1 MAPAATIG
9 PEGLSP
15 WARTWVERA
24 LGAPTAIQSEAWPV
38 LASKRDAVLVAPT
51 GSGKT
56 LAAFLASLD
65 SLAHTPPEE
74 RGRVLYISPLKALA
88 SDIERNLRS
97 PLVGL
102 EQVAA
107 EAGVEI
113 PTITV
118 GIRTGDTPQAER
130 TRQAKHPP
138 DVWITTP
145 ESLFLLLT
153 SQARSA
159 LAGVRT
165 VIIDEVHALADTKR
179 GAHLALSLERL
190 DELLTAPA
198 QRIALSAT
206 VSPVS
211 EVIRYVNS
219 TDPDSVVVVRPSID
233 KQIALTVESPVDD
246 FRDIGSTAR
255 DEYGN
260 EIVTGS
266 SAGDAERTSVWP
278 AIAERVVDIID
289 QHRSTIVFVN
299 SRRLAERLT
308 SRINDVAEAREM
320 DAPLAQA
327 HHGSVSKEVRR
338 GIEDDL
344 KSGRL
349 RAVVATSSMELGIDM
364 GAVDVVVQIQSPVS
378 VASGLQRVGRA
389 GHSVGQVSTGHI
401 ISTHAHDLLVATT
414 IAERM
419 DDRAIEEIRLPSL
432 PLDVLAQQIVAMCA
446 MDEWTVDALLAVVR
460 RAASFSNLSESL
472 LVSVLNMLSGTYPS
486 DRFAELRPRI
496 VWDRASGILRGR
508 PGAARLAVTNAGTIP
523 DRGLF
528 GVHIATEGF
537 PRVGELDEEM
547 VYESRVGEVIT
558 LGASTWRIMEIT
570 HDRVLVSPAPGAL
583 GRMPFWHGDAL
594 GRPAHLAGAIGDAAR
609 RRHSGIPALD
619 SYLLEQQ
626 TSTGVIP
633 DDVNL
638 LLEAFRDEIGDWRVV
653 LHSPYGARVHAP
665 WALAASRILSDRLGI
680 DAQVMHA
687 DDGIVVRL
695 PDYIPVTDSQSPLAA
710 SDSDHVLAEVLDAL
724 TIDPADIESLIH
736 ADITGSALFASRFR
750 ECAGRSLLLPR
761 RRPDRRT
768 PLWQQRQRAGQL
780 LQVASDYPDF
790 PIVLETMRECL
801 QDVYDVP
808 ALIHLLETIDSGA
821 VRISTTVTDHPSP
834 FARSLLF
841 GYVATFLYE
850 GDAPLAERRAQALS
864 IDTEL
869 LADLLGTA
877 ELRSLLDIDA
887 ICEVEDEI
895 GHRSTNTRARN
906 VEDAADLLRVL
917 GPIDPDNASE
927 IGVDTAWLDELV
939 TSGRAITVTVAG
951 HRRIAA
957 IEDAARLRDALGV
970 VLPPGIPDAHLEPV
984 DDPLADVVTRFAR
997 THGPFTIDELTDE
1010 IGVSPA
1016 ALGPVIDRLVTTR
1029 RLLRGEFRPGGRGA
1043 EIIDADVLRKVRRRS
1058 VARLR
1063 EEIEPVE
1070 MAHYAAFLPAWQGV
1084 LTSKDEFESETR
1096 ADLVEVMDRLSA
1108 LSVPVSCVMPILRA
1122 RVADVQPAQVD
1133 ALLTRGLLTWWS
1145 MGPLGARDA
1154 RIAWAPTAVAAGMR
1168 ELLRGSHPR
1177 LVDNTDEDTR
1187 AMEPV
1192 SRAIV
1197 DVLSGGG
1204 AFYAD
1209 AVHAA
1214 LISTGPTVSIDT
1226 VDAALWDL
1234 ARHGW
1239 VTCDSFSYLL
1249 ARVGSKASSRSHT
1262 RSNTARGPRSGHSR
1276 HRTPARS
1283 RLPRRTRL
1291 SSEGGGGATGPRWS
1305 LAPGVA
1311 SPADSSAGLGGDRA
1325 AQQRYAA
1332 EYSGLLLERWAVV
1345 TRMAVAAEDPVGGF
1359 SDQYR
1364 VLSAMAD
1371 AGACQRIYAIEGAG
1385 GAQFALEG
1393 AVDTIR
1399 DHREF
1404 GDHQEARAGQ
1414 MLVLSAV
1421 DPANPYGT
1429 LLSWPGPDEPAE
1441 TTGRTSARPS
1451 RRAGSF
1457 VVLHGSE
1464 LLAWLDPS
1472 GGSLT
1477 TRGITDEATASDLL
1491 RSLARARVSLNDNH
1505 RGILTTV
1512 NGMSLLDNAATALW
1526 RAAAQSA
1533 GLAAVPRGWKWVAR
1547 A

>member
-1 MAPAATIG
+1 MAQAATIG
-9 PEGLSP
+9 PDGLSP

-38 LASKRDAVLVAPT
+38 LASNRDAVLVAPT

-107 EAGVEI
+107 EDGVEI

-118 GIRTGDTPQAER
+118 GIRTGDTPQSER
-130 TRQAKHPP
+130 TRQAKNPP

-190 DELLTAPA
+190 DELLPQPA

-211 EVIRYVNS
+211 EVVRYVRS
-219 TDPDSVVVVRPSID
+219 TDPESVIVVSPSIE
-233 KQIALTVESPVDD
+233 KQIAISVESPVDD

-260 EIVTGS
+260 DIVTGS
-266 SAGDAERTSVWP
+266 SAGDADRSSVWP

-308 SRINDVAEAREM
+308 ARINDVAEAREM
-320 DAPLAQA
+320 SAPVAQA
-327 HHGSVSKEVRR
+327 HHGSVSKDVRR

-389 GHSVGQVSTGHI
+389 GHGVGQVSVGHI

-414 IAERM
+414 IAGRM
-419 DDRAIEEIRLPSL
+419 DERAIEEIRLPSL

-460 RAASFSNLSESL
+460 RAASFSNLTESL

-496 VWDRASGILRGR
+496 VWDRASGVLSGR

-594 GRPAHLAGAIGDAAR
+594 GRPAHLAGAIGAAAR
-609 RRHSGIPALD
+609 DRHSDIPALE
-619 SYLLEQQ
+619 SYLADQQ
-626 TSTGVIP
+626 ASTGLIP
-633 DDVNL
+633 DEANL
-638 LLEAFRDEIGDWRVV
+638 LIEAFRDEIGDWRVV

-665 WALAASRILSDRLGI
+665 WALAASRLLSDRLGI

-695 PDYIPVTDSQSPLAA
+695 PDYIPATESDSQVAVSE
-710 SDSDHVLAEVLDAL
+710 SDHVLGEVLDAL
-724 TIDPADIESLIH
+724 TINPSDIEALIH

-808 ALIHLLETIDSGA
+808 ALVHLLEAIDSGA

-841 GYVATFLYE
+841 GYVANFLYE

-887 ICEVEDEI
+887 IAEVEDEI
-895 GHRSTNTRARN
+895 GHRSVNTRARN
-906 VEDAADLLRVL
+906 LEDAADLLRVL
-917 GPIDPDNASE
+917 GPLDPRTAHE
-927 IGVDTAWLDELV
+927 VGVESAWLDELV
-939 TSGRAITVTVAG
+939 AAGRAITVTVAG
-951 HRRIAA
+951 DRRVAA

-984 DDPLADVVTRFAR
+984 DDPLTDVVARFAR
-997 THGPFTIDELTDE
+997 THGPFTIDELTDDL
-1010 IGVSPA
+1010 GVSA
-1016 ALGPVIDRLVTTR
+1016 AAVGAVIDRLVTTR
-1029 RLLRGEFRPGGRGA
+1029 RLLCGEFRPGGRAA

-1070 MAHYAAFLPAWQGV
+1070 MERYAAFLPQWQGV
-1084 LTSKDEFESETR
+1084 LGSREESES
-1096 ADLVEVMDRLSA
+1096 APPVELVEVMDRLSA
-1108 LSVPVSCVMPILRA
+1108 LSMPASCVMPILRA
-1122 RVADVQPAQVD
+1122 RLADVQPAQVD
-1133 ALLTRGLLTWWS
+1133 ALLANGSLTWWS
-1145 MGPLGARDA
+1145 MGPLGTKDA
-1154 RIAWAPTAVAAGMR
+1154 RIAWAPTPVAAGIR

-1177 LVDNTDEDTR
+1177 LSDVTDATTDGATDHAVAR
-1187 AMEPV
+1187 EPV
-1192 SRAIV
+1192 ARAIL
-1197 DVLSGGG
+1197 DVLAGGG

-1214 LISTGPTVSIDT
+1214 LVATGPIVSTET
-1226 VDAALWDL
+1226 VDSTLWDL

-1239 VTCDSFSYLL
+1239 VTCDSFSYLH
-1249 ARVGSKASSRSHT
+1249 ARVGSGSGSRSST
-1262 RSNTARGPRSGHSR
+1262 RSTSERRSRAGGSR
-1276 HRTPARS
+1276 MPARP

-1291 SSEGGGGATGPRWS
+1291 SSEVSGGGNGPRWS
-1305 LAPGVA
+1305 LAPGVESSGA
-1311 SPADSSAGLGGDRA
+1311 AADA
-1325 AQQRYAA
+1325 QRYAA
-1332 EYSGLLLERWAVV
+1332 EYAGLLLERWAVV
-1345 TRMAVAAEDPVGGF
+1345 TRMSVAAEDPVGGF
-1359 SDQYR
+1359 SGQYR
-1364 VLSAMAD
+1364 MLSAMAD

-1393 AVDTIR
+1393 AVDAIR
-1399 DHREF
+1399 NHRA
-1404 GDHQEARAGQ
+1404 QRANGERR

-1421 DPANPYGT
+1421 DPANPFGT
-1429 LLSWPGPDEPAE
+1429 LMSWPE
-1441 TTGRTSARPS
+1441 TDAASKAQARSSARPS
-1451 RRAGSF
+1451 RRAGSL
-1457 VVLHGSE
+1457 VVLDGSE
-1464 LLAWLDPS
+1464 FAAWLDTS
-1472 GGSLT
+1472 GASLI
-1477 TRGITDEATASDLL
+1477 TRGITDESTATDVL
-1491 RSLARARVSLNDNH
+1491 RALAHARVSLNDDH
-1505 RGILTTV
+1505 RGILATV
-1512 NGMSLLDNAATALW
+1512 DGTSLLDNSAAALW
-1526 RAAAQSA
+1526 RAAAQGA
-1533 GLAAVPRGWKWVAR
+1533 GLASVPRGWKWVAR